1 MKLFKRSTEKTAS
14 DSVVKAHLIGLGSGS
29 LEFIDNSLRFYIE
42 KGRFKKQQ
50 QLAKEIPTVDIHE
63 VILEGKELSIT
74 WKGSHDIFV
83 LDDIESSAVFLGK
96 VLRTSEEP
104 KKASEDE
111 IVVKPQSSEVGKILN
126 AGLDITDFLFDIL
139 KSLNGWIDWNRV
151 KGLVNKSVSRF
162 GEIKDQEIGFLELDF
177 SNIKLAVN
185 EHEHKEVSKEAL
197 GLLRLLYDNFV
208 NAESENVG
216 LRAIHPNYFE
226 AKTAIHAN
234 YILNDIALGS
244 ILGDKTVIEEQREL
258 FLTLED
264 LGKSANLKI
273 NTNLI
278 ESIVGK
284 LCNEMGK
291 ESLIIESRRIFR
303 SQLKKLIT
311 D

>member
-1 MKLFKRSTEKTAS
+1 MKLFKRSTEKAAS
-14 DSVVKAHLIGLGSGS
+14 DSVVKVHLIGLGSGS

-83 LDDIESSAVFLGK
+83 LDDIESSEVFLGK

-162 GEIKDQEIGFLELDF
+162 GEIKDQKFGFLELDF

-197 GLLRLLYDNFV
+197 DLLRLLYDNFV
-208 NAESENVG
+208 NAESENAG

-284 LCNEMGK
+284 LCDEMGK
-291 ESLIIESRRIFR
+291 ESLIIESRRVFR
-303 SQLKKLIT
+303 SQLKNLIT

>member
-1 MKLFKRSTEKTAS
+1 MKLFKRSTEKAAS

-83 LDDIESSAVFLGK
+83 LDDIESSEVFLGK

-162 GEIKDQEIGFLELDF
+162 GEIKDQKFGFLELDF

-197 GLLRLLYDNFV
+197 DLLRLLYDNFV
-208 NAESENVG
+208 NAESENTG

-284 LCNEMGK
+284 LCDEMGK
-291 ESLIIESRRIFR
+291 ESLIIESRRVFR
-303 SQLKKLIT
+303 SQLKNLIT